1 MPSSKPKSD
10 WSWASKSMWFAGVAL
25 VAVVLVVAFLPRK
38 SPTERGAAP
47 DSPRTAQRQQPSP
60 AVPPPA
66 NSESVGAATTPA
78 EQSAEVAASTPAPT
92 DGTNG
97 SVASDKTLPPLRAAN
112 GGDGWALA
120 PPPPTKARVSLGKG
134 LVDPI
139 NVGGHYQRLTLP
151 SGAEA
156 RITVEVPSDD
166 PSRQL
171 LVRAIQGGTINDAE
185 NFAVF
190 DLQSGA
196 RDISFTFRAGT
207 DPGLSEVILRR
218 GTTEEVLQFWTPT
231 ASPQYDPPSLSI
243 D

>member
-1 MPSSKPKSD
+1 MNMRLLILVGF
-10 WSWASKSMWFAGVAL
+10 ALIAGV
-25 VAVVLVVAFLPRK
+25 VVYLSTPGE
-38 SPTERGAAP
+38 SAAP
-47 DSPRTAQRQQPSP
+47 APSVSSTAAGVTAP
-60 AVPPPA
+60 ASPPPKVA
-66 NSESVGAATTPA
+66 TASPHEAVGPPPPEVAALQSATTPLAAAA
-78 EQSAEVAASTPAPT
+78 ESLDAQAESATQPSGGSAPAQ
-92 DGTNG
+92 
-97 SVASDKTLPPLRAAN
+97 PLRAAS

-120 PPPPTKARVSLGKG
+120 PAPPTKARVSLGQG
-134 LVDPI
+134 SVDPI

-156 RITVEVPSDD
+156 KITVEVPAND

-171 LVRAIQGGTINDAE
+171 LVRAIQGGTINNAD

-196 RDISFTFRAGT
+196 RDISFTFRGGT
-207 DPGLSEVILRR
+207 DPGLSEIILRR
-218 GTTEEVLQFWTPT
+218 GATEEVLQFWTPT